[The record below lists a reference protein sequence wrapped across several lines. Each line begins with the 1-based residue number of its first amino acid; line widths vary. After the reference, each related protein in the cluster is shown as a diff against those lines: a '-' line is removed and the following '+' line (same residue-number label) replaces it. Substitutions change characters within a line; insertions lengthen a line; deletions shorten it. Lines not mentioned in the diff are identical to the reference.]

1 MLLNIHPETPQPR
14 LISQAAEIIQEGGV
28 VVYPT
33 DSSYG
38 ICCAVGN
45 QKGMDRILQ
54 IRQANPKKHFFSLVC
69 RDLSELSLYALVDN
83 PQFRLLKAILPGAYT
98 LILRGSREVPR
109 RLMMPKR
116 NTVGLRVPDH
126 AIVQALLEAIGA
138 PILSTTL
145 KVPNREPYE
154 LNDATLIEEYIGHQ
168 VDAVIDGGSCSM
180 EPTTII
186 DLSDGRPTI
195 IRKGQGDTTLFE

>member
-1 MLLNIHPETPQPR
+1 MLLNIHPETPQTR
-14 LISQAAEIIQEGGV
+14 LIEQVAEIIRNGGI

-45 QKGMDRILQ
+45 QRGMNRILQ
-54 IRQANPKKHFFSLVC
+54 IRHQNPKEHFFSLVC
-69 RDLSELSLYALVDN
+69 RDLSELSLYSLVDN
-83 PQFRLLKAILPGAYT
+83 PQFRLLKAILPGPYT
-98 LILRGSREVPR
+98 LILRGSREVPK

-126 AIVQALLEAIGA
+126 AIVQALLEELDA
-138 PILSTTL
+138 PILSATL
-145 KVPNREPYE
+145 KIPNREAYE
-154 LNDATLIEEYIGHQ
+154 LNDATLIEEYIGNQ
-168 VDAVIDGGSCSM
+168 VDAVIDGGACSM

-186 DLSDGRPTI
+186 DLSEGLPKIVR
-195 IRKGQGDTTLFE
+195 RGQGDVALFE